1 MKIRTARYIVKE
13 GIMNIF
19 RNKLVSL
26 ASVGIVAASLLIF
39 GVFILAILN
48 FESFLETIKE
58 KPEIRI
64 FCRYELEEEDISPIE
79 QEIKGSLK
87 IKEYKMISKKEALE
101 DLKEFMQTKY
111 ITSDEDDDIERTIE
125 EDVLEGLD
133 ESFMPIS
140 FEIKLHDINDVE
152 NVVSQF
158 SCMAGVE
165 NIRYSQKG
173 MSIIKNFVYW
183 FNIICVLLIILLLIT
198 SIFIISNTIKIA
210 VFARRKEIDIM
221 KYIGATNW
229 FIRWPFIIEGI
240 IVGFLGAGLGFVIV
254 GMIYNSLS
262 TQINSSFENS
272 DLGFIQF
279 LRPENI
285 GIEIILIYFGIGFF
299 VGIFGSMIS
308 LRKHLNA

>member
-1 MKIRTARYIVKE
+1 MKIRTAKYIAKE
-13 GIMNIF
+13 GILNIF

-39 GVFILAILN
+39 GVFILAMLN
-48 FESFLETIKE
+48 FESFLEVIEE

-64 FCRYELEEEDISPIE
+64 FCRKELEEEDISTIE
-79 QEIKGSLK
+79 QEIKASLK

-101 DLKEFMQTKY
+101 DLKELMQKQY
-111 ITSDEDDDIERTIE
+111 IPSDEEDDIEIKIE
-125 EDVLEGLD
+125 EDVLDGLD
-133 ESFMPIS
+133 ESFLPIS
-140 FEIKLHDINDVE
+140 FEIKLHDIKDVE

-158 SCMAGVE
+158 SRMAGVE
-165 NIRYSQKG
+165 SIRYSKSG
-173 MSIIKNFVYW
+173 MSMIENFVYW
-183 FNIICVLLIILLLIT
+183 FNIICVLLIVLLLIT

-240 IVGFLGAGLGFVIV
+240 IVGLLGAGLGFVII

-262 TQINSSFENS
+262 TKFNSSFENN
-272 DLGFIQF
+272 DMGFIQF
-279 LRPENI
+279 IRPENI
-285 GIEIILIYFGIGFF
+285 GLEIILIYF
-299 VGIFGSMIS
+299 IFGLVVGVFGSIVS
-308 LRKHLNA
+308 LRKHLRA